1 MTQQDFNQ
9 RDILATITRLKQG
22 TSYDYEDGTAH
33 DMDWLM
39 EEAAEVIEWL
49 YNRHDFNKANGK
61 DNRAYF

>member
-9 RDILATITRLKQG
+9 IQISATITRLKQG

-49 YNRHDFNKANGK
+49 YSKHDFNKANGEEQQ
-61 DNRAYF
+61 